1 MTTGYTLRPKQ
12 KPERL
17 MDAIHEAR
25 IDAQSKQQFQAL
37 AASQGLSMRAA
48 LTQLVKQHAEVR
60 EPFQEL
66 SKRSKTRRL
75 GEPGHFTEMLPE
87 VQVLSDVGL
96 ALRIDANRAGI
107 RLAEAMR
114 QLVWRCI
121 QESH

>member
-1 MTTGYTLRPKQ
+1 MTTGYALRPKQ
-12 KPERL
+12 KRQCM

-25 IDAQSKQQFQAL
+25 IDAPSKERFQAL
-37 AASQGLSMRAA
+37 AAAHGLSMRAA
-48 LTQLVKQHAEVR
+48 LTQLVEQQAEMR

-66 SKRSKTRRL
+66 SKRSKKRRL
-75 GEPGHFTEMLPE
+75 GEPRHFTEMLPE
-87 VQVLSDVGL
+87 VQVRDDVGL